1 MNFFSDTDKDDTIN
15 DNNNNNNENR
25 AQGSINI
32 LKYAVYKTT
41 IAIKMR
47 LNIRIGYHRK

>member
-1 MNFFSDTDKDDTIN
+1 MQIITMIIIMITEHI
-15 DNNNNNNENR
+15 R
-25 AQGSINI
+25 SINI

-41 IAIKMR
+41 IAIKMS